1 MQGEDRTKLVL
12 DWAFKSSFYW
22 DLVIEITRNT
32 TDPKKLAYVRLA
44 LKDLFEA
51 IQSDYRRRWS
61 MKYP

>member
-1 MQGEDRTKLVL
+1 M
-12 DWAFKSSFYW
+12 
-22 DLVIEITRNT
+22 IEITRNT
-32 TDPKKLAYVRLA
+32 TNPKKLAYVRLA

>member
-1 MQGEDRTKLVL
+1 ML